1 MSEKKMEKIIYES
14 PQSTE
19 EGKQELYLYSKNKIT
34 DINAAEN
41 YNSLTGLPTLRLF
54 FYQTGEAIKENPEDK
69 FAMIVMDITQFKAVN
84 EFCGRSEGDRL
95 LKHIGQCFGE
105 YTRTREKTYAAQVRA
120 DNFCLFTYWDTEQEI
135 ADIAV
140 DLKKNI
146 LELPFAYK
154 VLPSFGICV
163 STERQPAVNYLKDC
177 ATIAMNSI
185 KGKFYADYRFFDSKM
200 RTQLMREKQVESDI
214 VGALEKAELIPYI
227 QPKVN
232 MMTGRIVGGEALV
245 RWVHPERGVIC
256 PGEFIPV
263 LEKNGFVI
271 NVDESVWEQVYQY
284 LSKLLKAGRKAV
296 PISINVSRV
305 HVYDKNLCD
314 TLFNLKN
321 QYNVPASYTPL
332 ELTESAFLT
341 DEGGMYYRMKLLKA
355 QGFTVSMDDF
365 GTGYSTMNMLKTQP
379 VDEVKIDRGFIIDI
393 EDEKSKIILD
403 YTIRMLKALDMKI
416 IVEGVETEEQRDF
429 LIDCGCRNAQGYM
442 FYKPMPISEFDAL
455 LKKQEEADKKT
466 ASL

>member
-1 MSEKKMEKIIYES
+1 MSDKKIDKILYES

-19 EGKQELYLYSKNKIT
+19 EGKQELYLYSKNKIN

-54 FYQTGEAIKENPEDK
+54 FYLTGEVVKENPEDK
-69 FAMIVMDITQFKAVN
+69 FAVIVMDITQFKAVN

-95 LKHIGQCFGE
+95 LRHIADCFRE
-105 YTRTREKTYAAQVRA
+105 YTRIREKTHATQVRA
-120 DNFCLFTYWDTEQEI
+120 DNFCLFTYYNTEQEV

-140 DLKKNI
+140 DIKRKI
-146 LELPFAYK
+146 LDLPFAYK
-154 VLPSFGICV
+154 VLPSFGICA
-163 STERQPAVNYLKDC
+163 STEKQPAVNYLKDC

-185 KGKFYADYRFFDSKM
+185 KGKFYADYKFFDSKM

-214 VGALEKAELIPYI
+214 VAALEKGELVPYI

-232 MMTGRIVGGEALV
+232 MMTGRIIGGEALV
-245 RWVHPERGVIC
+245 RWIHPERGVIN

-271 NVDESVWEQVYQY
+271 NVDENVWEQVYKY
-284 LSKLLKAGRKAV
+284 LSGLLKAGREVV

-321 QYNVPASYTPL
+321 KYGVPASYTPL

-341 DEGGMYYRMKLLKA
+341 DEEGMYYRMKLLKA

-379 VDEVKIDRGFIIDI
+379 MDEVKIDRGFIIDI

-403 YTIRMLKALDMKI
+403 YTIKMLQALDMKI
-416 IVEGVETEEQRDF
+416 IVEGVENEVQKDF
-429 LIDCGCRNAQGYM
+429 LIECGCRNAQGYM
-442 FYKPMPISEFDAL
+442 FYKPMPVAEFDAL
-455 LKKQEEADKKT
+455 LKKQEEADKKYC
-466 ASL
+466 

>member
-1 MSEKKMEKIIYES
+1 MSDKKIEKILYES

-34 DINAAEN
+34 DVNAAEN

-54 FYQTGEAIKENPEDK
+54 FYQTGEVVKDNPEDK
-69 FAMIVMDITQFKAVN
+69 FAVIVMDITQFKAVN

-95 LKHIGQCFGE
+95 LKHIADCFRE
-105 YTRTREKTYAAQVRA
+105 YTKIREKTYVTQVRA
-120 DNFCLFTYWDTEQEI
+120 DNFCMFTYFNTEQEV

-140 DLKKNI
+140 DIKKKI

-154 VLPSFGICV
+154 VLPSFGICA
-163 STERQPAVNYLKDC
+163 SNEKQPAVNYLKDC

-185 KGKFYADYRFFDSKM
+185 KGKFYADYKFFDSKM

-214 VGALEKAELIPYI
+214 VAALEKGELVPYI

-232 MMTGRIVGGEALV
+232 MMTGRIIGGEALV
-245 RWVHPERGVIC
+245 RWIHPERGVIN

-284 LSKLLKAGRKAV
+284 LSGLLKAGREAV

-314 TLFNLKN
+314 TLFNLKSK
-321 QYNVPASYTPL
+321 YAVPASYTPL

-341 DEGGMYYRMKLLKA
+341 DEEGMYYRMKLLKA

-379 VDEVKIDRGFIIDI
+379 MDEVKIDRGFIIDI
-393 EDEKSKIILD
+393 EDDKSKIILD
-403 YTIRMLKALDMKI
+403 YTIKMLQALDMKI
-416 IVEGVETEEQRDF
+416 IIEGVENEAQKDF
-429 LIDCGCRNAQGYM
+429 LIECGCRNAQGYM
-442 FYKPMPISEFDAL
+442 FYRPMPIAEFDEL
-455 LKKQEEADKKT
+455 LKKQEEADKKYD
-466 ASL
+466 L

>member
-1 MSEKKMEKIIYES
+1 MSDKKTDKILYES

-34 DINAAEN
+34 DVNAAEN
-41 YNSLTGLPTLRLF
+41 YSSLTGLPTLKLF
-54 FYQTGEAIKENPEDK
+54 FYQTGEAVKENPEDK
-69 FAMIVMDITQFKAVN
+69 FAVIVMDITQFKAVN
-84 EFCGRSEGDRL
+84 EFCGRGEGDRL
-95 LKHIGQCFGE
+95 LKHIADCFRE
-105 YTRTREKTYAAQVRA
+105 YTRIREKTYASHIRA
-120 DNFCLFTYWDTEQEI
+120 DNFCLFTYYNTEQEV

-140 DLKKNI
+140 DIKRKI
-146 LELPFAYK
+146 LALPFAYK
-154 VLPSFGICV
+154 VLPSFGICA
-163 STERQPAVNYLKDC
+163 SSEKQPAVNYLKDC

-185 KGKFYADYRFFDSKM
+185 KGKFYADYKFFDSRM

-214 VGALEKAELIPYI
+214 VAALEKGELVPYI

-232 MMTGRIVGGEALV
+232 MLTGRIIGGEALV
-245 RWVHPERGVIC
+245 RWIHPERGVIN

-271 NVDESVWEQVYQY
+271 NVDESVWEQIYQY
-284 LSKLLKAGRKAV
+284 ISSLLKAGREVV

-321 QYNVPASYTPL
+321 KYGVPASYTPL

-341 DEGGMYYRMKLLKA
+341 DEEGMYYRMKLLKA

-379 VDEVKIDRGFIIDI
+379 MDEVKIDRGFIIDI

-403 YTIRMLKALDMKI
+403 YTIKMLQALDLKI
-416 IVEGVETEEQRDF
+416 IVEGVENEAQREF
-429 LIDCGCRNAQGYM
+429 LISCGCRNAQGYM
-442 FYKPMPISEFDAL
+442 FYKPMPIAEFDEL
-455 LKKQEEADKKT
+455 IKKQEENDKKYD
-466 ASL
+466 L